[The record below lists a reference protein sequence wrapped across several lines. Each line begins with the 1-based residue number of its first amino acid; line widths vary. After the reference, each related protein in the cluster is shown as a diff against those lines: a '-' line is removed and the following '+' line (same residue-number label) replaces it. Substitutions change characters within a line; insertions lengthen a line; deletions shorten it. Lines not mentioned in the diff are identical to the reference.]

1 MDISQDMLIN
11 VGLDMI
17 GFLAAG
23 GLLLVIYSM
32 FQRRNHQP
40 VRQQQQQ
47 TPVLSTTSS
56 STVSAPSPVRSQ
68 MEFVRFGE
76 PQSVSRQGKDISD
89 NQSEG
94 WSKRASVI
102 KTARNMITA
111 GASVEDVRAALPL
124 SDAELAVLMRK
135 AK

>member
-1 MDISQDMLIN
+1 MDMSQDLLID
-11 VGLDMI
+11 VGLNMI

-23 GLLLVIYSM
+23 GLLLVVYSM
-32 FQRRNHQP
+32 FHRQSRQP
-40 VRQQQQQ
+40 VQQQQQ
-47 TPVLSTTSS
+47 TSALSAAPDSTIPTSS
-56 STVSAPSPVRSQ
+56 YVRSR

-76 PQSVSRQGKDISD
+76 QPSVGQQDNNTSEKKSD
-89 NQSEG
+89 G
-94 WSKRASVI
+94 FSKRASVI

-135 AK
+135 VK